1 MTVAPATVR
10 SIAAVGLGVPSTI
23 VVEPIDNRSVLHEL
37 RAHRLE
43 GVAVSA
49 LLDGTIE
56 ADERFGESLVQQ
68 HDETMAQTLR
78 VEIMAVRVSDLLLD
92 NDVPHRVLK
101 GTALAHTVARS
112 PSERSFRD
120 VDVLVHGSEMDRV
133 VALLTNLGATRNQPQ
148 LRPGFDGRFGKSVTM
163 KLDGVEIDLHRLF
176 CAGPFGVW
184 MHPGD
189 LFLLRDTVHVGGT
202 PLPTLDWT
210 DHLLHACYHVAL
222 GSAVPALVNLR
233 DVALLAAGDWDSE
246 RFGQTVDRWRGHAV
260 VRRAVR
266 LVVDELDAELPET
279 LMEYRHVPVA
289 QAQRDLIIPYLS
301 TDARGRFAEL
311 APATLRALPI
321 ADRVAFARAVGLP
334 EGSDV
339 RGRLRAIVDR
349 TR

>member
-1 MTVAPATVR
+1 MTVAHSTVR
-10 SIAAVGLGVPSTI
+10 SIAAVGFGVPSTI

-56 ADERFGESLVQQ
+56 ADAQFGDSLVRQ

-78 VEIMAVRVSDLLLD
+78 VEIMAVRVSELLSD

-101 GTALAHTVARS
+101 GAALAHIVARS

-120 VDVLVHGSEMDRV
+120 VDVLVESSEVDRV

-176 CAGPFGVW
+176 CPGPFGVW
-184 MHPGD
+184 MHPAD

-202 PLPTLDWT
+202 RLPTLDWT

-222 GSAVPALVNLR
+222 GSALPALVNLR
-233 DVALLAAGDWDSE
+233 DVALLSDGDWDSE
-246 RFGQTVDRWRGHAV
+246 RFGQTVDRWRGRAV
-260 VRRAVR
+260 VQRAVR
-266 LVVDELDAELPET
+266 LVVDELDVELPDK
-279 LMEYRHVPVA
+279 LAEYRHVPVA
-289 QAQRDLIIPYLS
+289 QSERDLIEPYLS
-301 TDARGRFAEL
+301 TDIRGRFAEL
-311 APATLRALPI
+311 APATLRALPM

-334 EGSDV
+334 DGSAV
-339 RGRLRAIVDR
+339 LGRVRAIIDR